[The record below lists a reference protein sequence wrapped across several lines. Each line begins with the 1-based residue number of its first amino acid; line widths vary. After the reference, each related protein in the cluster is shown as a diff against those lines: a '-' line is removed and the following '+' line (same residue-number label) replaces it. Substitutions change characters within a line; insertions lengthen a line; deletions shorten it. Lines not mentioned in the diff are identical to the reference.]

1 MSRKGWLLFAAMS
14 VIWGIPYLLI
24 KITVDAG
31 ISAPVLALAR
41 SAVGA
46 AVLLPL
52 ALHRGQ
58 RDRALRALRAHWRPV
73 AVFTVCDMVGPYF
86 LLSDAERRLSSSL
99 SGLLVAAVPII
110 GAVLAR
116 LLGDRERLGAT
127 RWLGL
132 AAGFAGVAVL
142 AGPHLGGG
150 TAWPV
155 TEVLIVALTYAI
167 SPIVAERHLR
177 DVPELPMTAVCL
189 AAAAV
194 AYAPLAA
201 LTWPHH
207 MPSARALAAIGAL
220 ALVCTAL
227 AFVLY
232 LKLIA
237 EAGASRAM
245 VITYVNPAVAVVAG
259 AAVLGEP
266 LTLTVGLSFVLIL
279 GGSLLAT
286 RKPGAP
292 AAQRQEQEQDG
303 GSGQVGDELA
313 YRLALAGVERDL
325 DPGVPPRLGTAQVP
339 HQVHDP
345 VQLVGLEGEY
355 PFVVVQREAGDRV
368 GPDVRVLP
376 RHHAV
381 LGEHPAAV
389 GGVEQVPLVG
399 ADERVHAQ
407 VASRL
412 LTGQERR
419 DVPLVEFGGPVQ
431 RHH

>member
-52 ALHRGQ
+52 VVRRER

-73 AVFTVCDMVGPYF
+73 AVFAVCDMVGPYF

-110 GAVLAR
+110 GAVLVR
-116 LLGDRERLGAT
+116 LFGDRERLGAA

-167 SPIVAERHLR
+167 SPIVAARHLR
-177 DVPELPMTAVCL
+177 DVPELPMTAACL

-194 AYAPLAA
+194 VYAPLAA

-207 MPSARALAAIGAL
+207 VPSARALAAIGAL

-266 LTLTVGLSFVLIL
+266 LTLSVGLSFALIL

-286 RKPGAP
+286 RKPAAPAP
-292 AAQRQEQEQDG
+292 AAAGARSCE
-303 GSGQVGDELA
+303 VGDELA
-313 YRLALAGVERDL
+313 
-325 DPGVPPRLGTAQVP
+325 
-339 HQVHDP
+339 
-345 VQLVGLEGEY
+345 
-355 PFVVVQREAGDRV
+355 
-368 GPDVRVLP
+368 
-376 RHHAV
+376 
-381 LGEHPAAV
+381 
-389 GGVEQVPLVG
+389 
-399 ADERVHAQ
+399 
-407 VASRL
+407 
-412 LTGQERR
+412 
-419 DVPLVEFGGPVQ
+419 
-431 RHH
+431 